1 MAWRGRT
8 VSPSTFVEEGIRQQQ
23 RVNNA
28 RRWSDADKSSKDSI
42 AAVALATSDGV
53 DVLAVGGRGEA
64 SLACGARVS
73 LFRDESRLLAA
84 VETHLRNADP
94 DVLFTFDDRR
104 LGLLAQRFRA
114 HHHAQNL
121 AMKKSLLEI
130 RDKMEELIARPSSA
144 RESGQDEWHQ
154 GADRFIRIWRV
165 RPWSGFPGLQR
176 LEVSTRW
183 SDQGLVLLDLV
194 AVAP

>member
-1 MAWRGRT
+1 MRRVWQRSRSCEGQRLSSRGFGLIEVMA
-8 VSPSTFVEEGIRQQQ
+8 
-23 RVNNA
+23 
-28 RRWSDADKSSKDSI
+28 
-42 AAVALATSDGV
+42 ALCV
-53 DVLAVGGRGEA
+53 
-64 SLACGARVS
+64 
-73 LFRDESRLLAA
+73 LLAA
-84 VETHLRNADP
+84 SMISVSAGKAGWRAVRTA
-94 DVLFTFDDRR
+94 R
-104 LGLLAQRFRA
+104 LEAGGLAA
-114 HHHAQNL
+114 G
-121 AMKKSLLEI
+121 

-154 GADRFIRIWRV
+154 GADRFVRIWRV